1 MKLRF
6 YLLTLVIAGLSS
18 MSLYAQDQ
26 YEGEWPSGEGIL
38 YSQEKGLVMGE
49 FSKGNPEGI
58 CVCYLPNG
66 DVYWGE
72 FRKGKATGHGR
83 IYRDNGIVI
92 AGQYRNG
99 RYHGIDTLY
108 RKDGSVL
115 VARYRNGKLKERIF
129 DSKKEKVD
137 KVFHKPEYPQMD
149 FRRSQE
155 NFLREQEKYEA
166 LAEGGA
172 TVVIEVLP
180 EGKHTIAGKEV
191 AVKACGMRA
200 LHFVSR
206 KTGHELVRG
215 FEPYDFRYWY
225 DENEDMITPILRTTF
240 LAEGATPILTSGN
253 SLRGSAW
260 GQKLY
265 EALACAEI
273 TTGRGKI
280 IINQV
285 DLKSHMANPAARIF
299 AGRLYSY

>member
-38 YSQEKGLVMGE
+38 YSQEKGLVIGE

-72 FRKGKATGHGR
+72 YRKGKATGHGR

-92 AGQYRNG
+92 AGQYRSG

-155 NFLREQEKYEA
+155 NFLREQEIRWERRNIAIREKAGFVAPKFRGGDVDDFALWVNSQVSYPVTDRKYQDSRMVVVEF
-166 LAEGGA
+166 
-172 TVVIEVLP
+172 TVTKDGSVTDIHAVFGSDKVLN
-180 EGKHTIAGKEV
+180 EV
-191 AVKACGMRA
+191 AEAV
-200 LHFVSR
+200 VSTSPKWTPGEQNGE
-206 KTGHELVRG
+206 KTDVRLSV
-215 FEPYDFRYWY
+215 
-225 DENEDMITPILRTTF
+225 PIMF
-240 LAEGATPILTSGN
+240 
-253 SLRGSAW
+253 SL
-260 GQKLY
+260 
-265 EALACAEI
+265 
-273 TTGRGKI
+273 
-280 IINQV
+280 
-285 DLKSHMANPAARIF
+285 
-299 AGRLYSY
+299 

>member
-1 MKLRF
+1 MLCINDIFRIFEDILITNAMKLRF

-38 YSQEKGLVMGE
+38 YSQEKGLVIGE

-72 FRKGKATGHGR
+72 YRKGKATGHGR

-92 AGQYRNG
+92 AGQYRSG

-155 NFLREQEKYEA
+155 NFLREQEIRWERRNIAIREKAGFVAPKFRGGDVDDFALWVNSQVSYPVTDRKYQDSRMVVVEF
-166 LAEGGA
+166 
-172 TVVIEVLP
+172 TVTKDGSVTDIHAVFGSDKVLN
-180 EGKHTIAGKEV
+180 EV
-191 AVKACGMRA
+191 AEAV
-200 LHFVSR
+200 VSTSPKWTPGEQNGE
-206 KTGHELVRG
+206 KTDVRLSV
-215 FEPYDFRYWY
+215 
-225 DENEDMITPILRTTF
+225 PIMF
-240 LAEGATPILTSGN
+240 
-253 SLRGSAW
+253 SL
-260 GQKLY
+260 
-265 EALACAEI
+265 
-273 TTGRGKI
+273 
-280 IINQV
+280 
-285 DLKSHMANPAARIF
+285 
-299 AGRLYSY
+299 